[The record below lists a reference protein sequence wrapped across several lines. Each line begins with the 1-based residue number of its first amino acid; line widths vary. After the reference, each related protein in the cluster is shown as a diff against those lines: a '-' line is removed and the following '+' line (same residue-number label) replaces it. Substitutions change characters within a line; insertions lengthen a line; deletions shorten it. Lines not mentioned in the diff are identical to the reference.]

1 MRLVEKYGVEG
12 FKEAVT
18 KEVESYD
25 RGVTVEALDGSRFGW
40 VGEDVEWEEI
50 GGSPLA
56 RRNRNSGSVFSGSWK
71 RLTIGGRYNKII

>member
-40 VGEDVEWEEI
+40 VGEDVGWEEI
-50 GGSPLA
+50 GGVTP
-56 RRNRNSGSVFSGSWK
+56 G
-71 RLTIGGRYNKII
+71 TEE